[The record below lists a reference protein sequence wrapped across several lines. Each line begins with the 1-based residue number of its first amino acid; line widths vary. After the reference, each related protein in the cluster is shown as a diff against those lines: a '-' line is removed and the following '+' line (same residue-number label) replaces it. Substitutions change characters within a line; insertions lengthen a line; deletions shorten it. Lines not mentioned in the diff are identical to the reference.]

1 MTTPCSPRP
10 AERYRLLALDLD
22 GTLLARDGTVRASDR
37 AAIASLQARGVA
49 VTINTGRLVAGTLAV
64 ARACQISGLV
74 GCCDGSHL
82 YDVTRR
88 TTVTHHAIAGDDC
101 QLLDELLDDPA
112 LTRYV
117 FSTERAF
124 RERAGLRYADYVHAW
139 SPEFTEVPRLAE
151 LTSATDGWAVH
162 PALGQLVIGAP
173 ERIAAAMA
181 AISIQLS
188 GLYAVQFSLNAFFP
202 DMQGMLVRLR
212 GPTKGTALEALCQHH
227 QLRPEEAVVVGDWWN
242 DVPMF
247 QRAGR
252 SFAMPT
258 APAEVK
264 AAASES
270 LPPAA
275 TIADVIARCW
285 PH

>member
-1 MTTPCSPRP
+1 MSKRALPF
-10 AERYRLLALDLD
+10 RLLALDLD
-22 GTLLARDGTVRASDR
+22 GTLLDRDGAVRPADKS
-37 AAIASLQARGVA
+37 AIASLQARGVV
-49 VTINTGRLVAGTLAV
+49 VTINTGRLVAGTVAT
-64 ARACQISGLV
+64 ARACHIRGPV

-82 YDVTRR
+82 YDVTRQA
-88 TTVTHHAIAGDDC
+88 TVSHHAIPHDDC
-101 QLLDELLDDPA
+101 HLLDELLADPA

-124 RERAGLRYADYVHAW
+124 CETAGRRYAAYVHAW
-139 SPEFTEVPRLAE
+139 SPELTEVDRLAA
-151 LTSATDGWAVH
+151 LTRAAEGWAAH
-162 PALGQLVIGAP
+162 PALGQLVLGSP

-181 AISIQLS
+181 AISIQLG
-188 GLYAVQFSLNAFFP
+188 GLYAVQFSLSSFFP
-202 DMQGMLVRLR
+202 DTQGMLVRLR
-212 GPTKGTALEALCQHH
+212 GPTKGTALDALCAHH
-227 QLRPEEAVVVGDWWN
+227 DVPVEESVVVGDWWN

-252 SFAMPT
+252 SYAMPG

-270 LPPAA
+270 LAPAA

-285 PH
+285 PS